1 MCVCVREKE
10 RERERRRE
18 RERER
23 ERDCV
28 GACVHECVCVRVR
41 VCVCELMQ
49 DISKTIKVNN
59 RKQIRNKR
67 KQDCSYQGKD
77 SSRLPLKVFGALI
90 A

>member
-1 MCVCVREKE
+1 MCVSERKREKE
-10 RERERRRE
+10 REGERE

-28 GACVHECVCVRVR
+28 GACVHECVCVRAR
-41 VCVCELMQ
+41 ACVCVCELMQ
-49 DISKTIKVNN
+49 DISKTIKVTN

-77 SSRLPLKVFGALI
+77 
-90 A
+90 